1 MILTSQCRLS
11 GVGVVRVHAV
21 SPCYWLLRT
30 SGSIALGRYFKRTS
44 HLFSEWC
51 TPQTLT
57 LPRESLKPAPS
68 KSTRLC
74 LKTVAPSKNGQK

>member
-30 SGSIALGRYFKRTS
+30 SGSLPLGRYFKRTS
-44 HLFSEWC
+44 HLFCEWG
-51 TPQTLT
+51 TPQALT
-57 LPRESLKPAPS
+57 FPRESLKPAPS

-74 LKTVAPSKNGQK
+74 LKTVVPSKNGQK